1 MTANTPDPSDSRV
14 DPLETGRLNL
24 SQAMQRAQIAIA
36 WERLWPHLARVLSI
50 VGLFLIASWAG
61 LWLMLPSIGRAIGLG
76 GFALLALAALVP
88 IYKFRWP
95 DRDVALSRLDRGT
108 GIKHRPATAL

>member
-1 MTANTPDPSDSRV
+1 MTTNTPDPSDSRA

-24 SQAMQRAQIAIA
+24 SQAMQRARFAIA
-36 WERLWPHLARVLSI
+36 WERLWPHLARVLSV

-61 LWLMLPSIGRAIGLG
+61 LWLALPFVGRAVGLG
-76 GFALLALAALVP
+76 LFVLLALAALVP

-95 DRDVALSRLDRGT
+95 SRDSVLSRLDRGT
-108 GIKHRPATAL
+108 RKKSQRNQ